1 MTEQKHRILFVCM
14 GNICRSPTAEGLL
27 IEKVNTENVSQN
39 FEIDS
44 CGTHEY
50 HLGHPPDSRSQ
61 EAAAKR
67 GIDLSNLRSRKIKA
81 SDFEYYDLILAMD
94 NLNRDNLMRLC
105 PDEYKYKIK
114 LMLDYLPEYLFDE
127 VPDPYYGRE
136 RGFEDVLDILE
147 EAIEALYEDIY

>member
-27 IEKVNTENVSQN
+27 IEKVNTENASQN

-114 LMLDYLPEYLFDE
+114 LMLDYLPEYSFDE
-127 VPDPYYGRE
+127 VPDPYYGGE
-136 RGFEDVLDILE
+136 HGFEHVLDILE

>member
-27 IEKVNTENVSQN
+27 IEKVNAEN
-39 FEIDS
+39 
-44 CGTHEY
+44 T
-50 HLGHPPDSRSQ
+50 

-67 GIDLSNLRSRKIKA
+67 GIDLSKLRSRKIKS
-81 SDFEYYDLILAMD
+81 SDFEYYDLILVMD
-94 NLNRDNLMRLC
+94 NLNRENLMRLC
-105 PDEYKYKIK
+105 PDDYKHKIK
-114 LMLDYLPEYLFDE
+114 LMLDYLPEHSFDE
-127 VPDPYYGRE
+127 VPDPYYGGE